1 MMKKVLSIVAAVLFA
16 AYLIF
21 SVFLSRSASE
31 KTEVEECKC
40 VVVEVR
46 NKSGYDLM
54 NKASVLD
61 LLNSN
66 AMNPE
71 GMLMGEIDTESMEEF
86 LKTNPLISH
95 VDCYKTTANM
105 VCVNLVT
112 KIPILRVKNNTGA
125 DFYVDNRGEL
135 IYAKLHPMDIPLVTG
150 FVNDEFASEKL
161 YELALFLQTSDFWRA
176 QIAQI
181 NVTEDGQV
189 ELVPRVGNHLLILG
203 EPSDYEQKLSRLA
216 KFYEDGLGI
225 IGWNKYSS
233 ISVAFNNQV
242 VCKKK

>member
-31 KTEVEECKC
+31 KTEAEECKG

-95 VDCYKTTANM
+95 VDCYKTTANT

-135 IYAKLHPMDIPLVTG
+135 IHAKLHPMDIPLVTG